1 MSQSSTSDHGPLQTK
16 RTVKEKIFQEFK
28 EVVPMFLYLWLL
40 FALFTYYEAIVLA
53 RRNISYAPFGLAFVN
68 AFVFAKVML
77 VAEKLRIGTRFR
89 KKAPVFPIFY
99 KSFLF
104 ALTFICFNL
113 VEEVVIGLW
122 KGKTIAESIPRIG
135 GGSPVGIMIAGL
147 IMTVALIP
155 FFAFRE
161 LSRVLGKGVLAA
173 LFLKQQANA
182 EILRQSSVR

>member
-1 MSQSSTSDHGPLQTK
+1 MSDHRPIATK
-16 RTVKEKIFQEFK
+16 RTMKEKIFQEFK

-40 FALFTYYEAIVLA
+40 FALFTYHEAIALA
-53 RRNISYAPFGLAFVN
+53 RHNISYAPFGLGFVN

-113 VEEVVIGLW
+113 AEEVRFMERENDCGEPSENRGRQPGRNSDRWAYHDNRVD
-122 KGKTIAESIPRIG
+122 TILCLPRAQPCPRQRCFG
-135 GGSPVGIMIAGL
+135 GFVS
-147 IMTVALIP
+147 
-155 FFAFRE
+155 
-161 LSRVLGKGVLAA
+161 
-173 LFLKQQANA
+173 
-182 EILRQSSVR
+182 